1 MMKRLFSLGA
11 AALAA
16 LVSGCGDG
24 PATVPSG
31 VRSAATWSSMVNA
44 TKGGPMLL
52 VVHGDPFGLGA
63 EDQGR
68 RAAAA
73 MSGAIP
79 GRPFA
84 FTTLPQAAARQDIR
98 VVVALGVVEG
108 TDPRKLCSG
117 APPLSGPPAA
127 GGRLDVV
134 AAFCDGDGMLSGVR
148 GWVAKVKDADDRRF
162 HHLLGQVVRDLMGE
176 PQ

>member
-1 MMKRLFSLGA
+1 MIKRLFSLAA

-31 VRSAATWSSMVNA
+31 IRSAATWSSMVNA
-44 TKGGPMLL
+44 TKDGPMLL

-63 EDQGR
+63 EEQGR
-68 RAAAA
+68 RAAEA

-84 FTTLPQAAARQDIR
+84 FTARPQAAARQDIR
-98 VVVALGVVEG
+98 VVIALGGPEG
-108 TDPRKLCSG
+108 ADPRKLCSG
-117 APPLSGPPAA
+117 ASPLSGLPTAS
-127 GGRLDVV
+127 GRLNVV

-162 HHLLGQVVRDLMGE
+162 HQLLGQVVRDLMGE